1 MKLESIVKKLMRK
14 ENPYYLYRFLNYFI
28 FGFLLELKY
37 IFLNKF
43 SNNYGITKKKRKIPL
58 IVSLT
63 SFPARIEKIYLGI
76 ETILRQTEK
85 PDYIY
90 LCLTTGEFPNQ
101 KKDLPRK
108 LLDLEKRGLTIKFY
122 KRNLKPYNKLIYTL
136 KENPTA
142 NIITVDDDQFY
153 SNRIV
158 KDLYMAHKKHPK
170 EIIGLRARMM
180 ELKSVSSLESLLD
193 WKIYILQRENDCIF
207 LEGVGGILYPPN
219 SFNKE
224 VFNEKVFVKI
234 CPLADDVWFKAMSL
248 LNKTKC
254 RSCRI
259 AKCKKP
265 KNILGTQKIALW
277 RQNQRNM
284 QNDIQIKKVFDK
296 YNLYKMLK

>member
-43 SNNYGITKKKRKIPL
+43 SNNYGITKKKRKAPL

-63 SFPARIEKIYLGI
+63 SFPYRIKKVYLGI

-90 LCLTTGEFPNQ
+90 LCLATDEFPNQ

-122 KRNLKPYNKLIYTL
+122 EKNLKPYNKLIHTL
-136 KENPTA
+136 KENPNA

-170 EIIGLRARMM
+170 EIIGKVATEIYLNDIMNIHNAQNRVKK
-180 ELKSVSSLESLLD
+180 EKSSH
-193 WKIYILQRENDCIF
+193 YIF
-207 LEGVGGILYPPN
+207 LLGACSILYPPN
-219 SFNKE
+219 SFNEE
-224 VFNEKVFVKI
+224 VFNEKVFLKI
-234 CPLADDVWFKAMSL
+234 APSHDDVWFKAMSL
-248 LNKTKC
+248 LNGRKC
-254 RSCRI
+254 RKI
-259 AKCKKP
+259 ACYER
-265 KNILGTQKIALW
+265 NNTVILGTQKNALW
-277 RQNQRNM
+277 RKNKLSNQHY
-284 QNDIQIKKVFDK
+284 IQTEKVFDK